1 MIWSASLSLLFILLC
16 IASTSSYAYIPVTT
30 SRYSLN
36 SVPAISMILRMAE
49 LGTIN
54 EEKSESLIVHLHRLH
69 RARNTAAVCNIFLGA
84 LNTDSMKPYDKDRI
98 SYNIALQALLRS
110 KRKSEVSLVLQKI
123 ESDGNTLAADTVH
136 ILISDAFWR
145 KDNVGADELFSKHFE
160 SGEVIPTLRSF
171 NIMIEGHRVLGD
183 FGRARQL
190 FDLMKKRFGLSP
202 DLYTFSSLIRMS
214 DSEQEIL
221 DYVECAARDLK
232 VTPPVARCAIESLGK
247 LGCPTSAL
255 LLSNRYLSGNNSV
268 GASTRSGDT
277 IITALLS
284 EDSRNTLVTF
294 GGSSERAD
302 NVAFSLVGIGKHRF
316 NADNRTASCGSKG
329 FCLLFSHLYTL
340 SESKKDGLHRGFDA
354 DLTRIRDELW
364 KILHSN
370 LILSSSSQSK
380 STSNPN
386 RPTEHEQP
394 SSSTT
399 ENEKLSLNG
408 RLGYAILRCY
418 SYDIEAA
425 RQIWK
430 QHLLPIA
437 ALALKKEGLLQQ
449 QQQQQQIQELSEK
462 AMEALMFSCG
472 LCGRPDIGLEI
483 AITVRKRKWQQS
495 QMTNL
500 SRRYFEGRVRSKDT
514 KPPTS
519 TSSSSPSLLLNRG
532 LEASIMSELGAF
544 DESELERAGRG
555 VKFKT
560 IRLKL

>member
-1 MIWSASLSLLFILLC
+1 M
-16 IASTSSYAYIPVTT
+16 TK
-30 SRYSLN
+30 
-36 SVPAISMILRMAE
+36 
-49 LGTIN
+49 LGTTN
-54 EEKSESLIVHLHRLH
+54 DEKRESLIVHLNRLH
-69 RARNTAAVCNIFLGA
+69 RARNTTAVCDIFLGA
-84 LNTDSMKPYDKDRI
+84 LNDNSMKPYDKDRI
-98 SYNIALQALLRS
+98 SYNIALQALLKS
-110 KRKSEVSLVLQKI
+110 NRKSEVSQILQKI
-123 ESDGNTLAADTVH
+123 EADGDTLAADTVH
-136 ILISDAFWR
+136 ILISDAFSR
-145 KDNVGADELFSKHFE
+145 KNNVGADELFSKHFE
-160 SGEVIPTLRSF
+160 SGELIPTLRSF

-190 FDLMKKRFGLSP
+190 FDLMQKRFGLSP

-284 EDSRNTLVTF
+284 EHSRNTLVTF
-294 GGSSERAD
+294 GGNSERAD

-316 NADNRTASCGSKG
+316 NADNTTAACGSKG

-340 SESKKDGLHRGFDA
+340 SESKKDGLLRGFDA

-364 KILHSN
+364 NLLRSN
-370 LILSSSSQSK
+370 LILSTSSRSK
-380 STSNPN
+380 FTSKPN
-386 RPTEHEQP
+386 RPTEDEQQA
-394 SSSTT
+394 SSTT
-399 ENEKLSLNG
+399 ENDELSLNG

-430 QHLLPIA
+430 HHLLPIA
-437 ALALKKEGLLQQ
+437 ALTSKKEGLPQQ
-449 QQQQQQIQELSEK
+449 QQQQVQELSEK

-472 LCGRPDIGLEI
+472 LCGRPDFGLEI
-483 AITVRKRKWQQS
+483 AITVRKRKWLQS
-495 QMTNL
+495 QMSNL
-500 SRRYFEGRVRSKDT
+500 SRRYFEGRMRSKDAQS
-514 KPPTS
+514 PTS
-519 TSSSSPSLLLNRG
+519 TLSSSPGLLLNRG

-560 IRLKL
+560 IRLKLKNENC